1 MSKQCKEW
9 LNMSEIANLIN
20 CSRPTAYKRIYTI
33 DTDILQPLQHKEKG
47 ITYYNYKIIDIL
59 KNNETLNPSPVE
71 NNQAAAD
78 KMNYRDE
85 YIESLRADISFL
97 RNQVKELNNR
107 LAVEQELHQN
117 TQVLFKQQI
126 PQDVKQLEAHF
137 KEIDG
142 FIDTWQQDHHQEQ
155 EKKTNFFKKIFNR

>member
-1 MSKQCKEW
+1 VSKQCKEW
-9 LNMSEIANLIN
+9 LNISEIANLLN
-20 CSRPTAYKRIYTI
+20 CSRPTIYKKIYTI

-59 KNNETLNPSPVE
+59 KDDSKLNDPPVE

-78 KMNYRDE
+78 KIDYKDE
-85 YIESLRADISFL
+85 YIESLKSDIEFL
-97 RNQVKELNNR
+97 RSQVKELNIR

-142 FIDTWQQDHHQEQ
+142 FIDTWQQDHQQEQ
-155 EKKTNFFKKIFNR
+155 EKKTSFFKKIFNR